1 MYRDL
6 NIEASTDNNQIKR
19 SFKIKKQDLNDL
31 DLLDQVFNIIDIQY
45 NALQLINPYKDKNIL
60 FNFLKN
66 LGDDIEFTFIS
77 NKVKNIILI
86 L

>member
-6 NIEASTDNNQIKR
+6 NIEASTEHNQIKR

-45 NALQLINPYKDKNIL
+45 NALQLINPYKDKNTL
-60 FNFLKN
+60 FDFLKN